1 MFFEDVCLL
10 PTVVSIQFIMSCY
23 KKSNSLYISDVL
35 GIWVLIWIFILQWKK
50 TQRTKQLVLADSS
63 VDKSASVEI
72 IKENIGIIGTL
83 VLGFFHQGYP
93 SSPS

>member
-35 GIWVLIWIFILQWKK
+35 GIWVLIWIFNPAMEENPKNQ
-50 TQRTKQLVLADSS
+50 TV
-63 VDKSASVEI
+63 SAC
-72 IKENIGIIGTL
+72 
-83 VLGFFHQGYP
+83 
-93 SSPS
+93 